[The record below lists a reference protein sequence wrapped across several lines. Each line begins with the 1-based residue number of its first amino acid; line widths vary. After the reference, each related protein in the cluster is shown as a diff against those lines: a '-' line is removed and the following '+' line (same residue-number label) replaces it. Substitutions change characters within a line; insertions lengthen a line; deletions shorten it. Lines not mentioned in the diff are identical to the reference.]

1 MCSNSG
7 TVFSTG
13 SSLRVAVNDYLSDK
27 DAGMEL
33 YGRMNCWDVSA
44 ITDMS
49 FLFYWK
55 STMNEDIA
63 CWDVSNVTNMDHM
76 FYAASSFNHDLAKWN
91 VSKVSNMAYMFYGA
105 SLFNQS
111 LCLWYPK
118 ISWNILSSNS
128 MLLYSGCD
136 FISSPSVSLSATFC
150 QLCHSFPPG
159 PQVKRLL
166 VFHQI
171 CQVMLLSAPQDVQE
185 TVCVATL
192 VSVYVS
198 LGGVVVLVQYQLV
211 LAIVFAMAM
220 VIVQPMKLA
229 HALKG
234 LVVHHAVLSTVP
246 IEIYATE
253 MVFAA
258 LQMFALVMMDMK
270 ELTAPIAGAIFVI
283 FLVSVLCAPFV

>member
-1 MCSNSG
+1 MVHPFSINLFVYG
-7 TVFSTG
+7 TQRFHGTSYHPIVCFYT
-13 SSLRVAVNDYLSDK
+13 VAVILSH
-27 DAGMEL
+27 L
-33 YGRMNCWDVSA
+33 LV
-44 ITDMS
+44 
-49 FLFYWK
+49 L
-55 STMNEDIA
+55 
-63 CWDVSNVTNMDHM
+63 
-76 FYAASSFNHDLAKWN
+76 
-91 VSKVSNMAYMFYGA
+91 A
-105 SLFNQS
+105 SLQLFAN
-111 LCLWYPK
+111 YATAF
-118 ISWNILSSNS
+118 
-128 MLLYSGCD
+128 LL
-136 FISSPSVSLSATFC
+136 
-150 QLCHSFPPG
+150 G

-171 CQVMLLSAPQDVQE
+171 CQVMLLSALLDVQE